1 MDLQFNSYML
11 TLKFDKM
18 RKITKLF
25 FLITFISVSAFA
37 SAQSF
42 TIAELIDLAPN
53 GKDHFESVA
62 TTKGYNLQDSPA
74 SDLSN
79 NLVFAHSGNSKI
91 TLVTPS
97 FDSDVRMVSWES
109 NSAAVLNSLKAE
121 LVANRYKLNNTERRN
136 GGKYVSLFYSRPGID
151 VILTTDKTV
160 DPNGVYIASVKYTN
174 AAKYIVK

>member
-1 MDLQFNSYML
+1 ML
-11 TLKFDKM
+11 TLKIDEMKT
-18 RKITKLF
+18 IVKLF
-25 FLITFISVSAFA
+25 FLIAFISVSAFA

-53 GKDHFESVA
+53 GKEHFESVV
-62 TTKGYNLQDSPA
+62 TEKGYSHQDSQV

-79 NLVFAHSGNSKI
+79 NFIFTHSGNSKI
-91 TLVTPS
+91 TLITPS
-97 FDSDVRMVSWES
+97 FESDVRMVSWEF
-109 NSAAVLNSLKAE
+109 NSAAVFNSLKSE
-121 LVANRYKLNNTERRN
+121 LAANKYRLNNTERRN
-136 GGKYVSLFYSRPGID
+136 GGKYVSLFYSRPGIE